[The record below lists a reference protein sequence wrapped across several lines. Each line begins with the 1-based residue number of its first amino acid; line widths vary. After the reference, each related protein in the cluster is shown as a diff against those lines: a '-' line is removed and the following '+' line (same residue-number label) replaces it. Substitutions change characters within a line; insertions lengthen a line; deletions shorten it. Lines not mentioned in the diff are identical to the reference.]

1 MKEVEAMAYMIRRND
16 KPDSDILSEYLLR
29 STADVASLPT
39 STEPGW
45 DGTKRLDPCYP
56 GSVAYTPDLA
66 NIYVLG
72 PDDKWH
78 AV

>member
-1 MKEVEAMAYMIRRND
+1 MVYMIRRND
-16 KPDSDILSEYLLR
+16 KPDSDILSEYLIMN
-29 STADVASLPT
+29 AEEVASLPT
-39 STEPGW
+39 SKKEGQN
-45 DGTKRLDPCYP
+45 GLGMCYP

-66 NIYVLG
+66 KIYVLG